1 MFKKTL
7 LAAVVVSLSAITAV
21 AHAEEPTSGY
31 LFGSLGQSD
40 ADVSGASDTEDTA
53 WKLGGGLQLS
63 DNWGV
68 ELQYTDLG
76 SIKGDVPTVMG
87 IFQAELETSGWG
99 GNVVGT
105 LPFERF
111 QLFGKLGY
119 HRMET
124 DVTVRGFG
132 LVGNDSNEEW
142 VVSYGMGAGYALTSS
157 LDILAEYE
165 MYSDIADE
173 YDVDMLSAGLRF
185 SF

>member
-7 LAAVVVSLSAITAV
+7 FVAAVVVSFSTMAAV
-21 AHAEEPTSGY
+21 AHAEESSGY
-31 LFGSLGQSD
+31 VFGSLGQSD
-40 ADVSGASDTEDTA
+40 ANVSGASDTEDTA

-76 SIKGDVPTVMG
+76 QVEGDVWVGGVP
-87 IFQAELETSGWG
+87 FQAEAETQGFG
-99 GNVVGT
+99 ANLVGT

-124 DVTVRGFG
+124 EIRASGFG
-132 LVGNDSNEEW
+132 VSASDDATEW
-142 VVSYGMGAGYALTSS
+142 VMSYGIGAAYELTAN

-165 MYSDIADE
+165 MYSDVADE
-173 YDVDMLSAGLRF
+173 YDVDMLSAGLRYNF
-185 SF
+185 

>member
-7 LAAVVVSLSAITAV
+7 LAAVVVGFSAITAV
-21 AHAEEPTSGY
+21 AQADESTGY

-40 ADVSGASDTEDTA
+40 ADVSDATETEDTA
-53 WKLGGGLQLS
+53 WKLGAGLQL
-63 DNWGV
+63 NEHWGV

-76 SIKGDVPTVMG
+76 QVEGDVFVSGVP
-87 IFQAELETSGWG
+87 FQAELETQGFG
-99 GNVVGT
+99 ANVVGT

-124 DVTVRGFG
+124 EARLSGFG
-132 LVGNDSNEEW
+132 LSASDDVDEW
-142 VVSYGMGAGYALTSS
+142 VISYGLGAAYQLTDN
-157 LDILAEYE
+157 LAILAEYE
-165 MYSDIADE
+165 MYSDVADE

-185 SF
+185 NF